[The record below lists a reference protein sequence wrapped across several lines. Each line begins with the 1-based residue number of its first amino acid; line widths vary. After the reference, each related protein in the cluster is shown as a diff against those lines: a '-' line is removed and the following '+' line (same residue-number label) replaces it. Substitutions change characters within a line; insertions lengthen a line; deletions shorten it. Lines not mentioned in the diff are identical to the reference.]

1 MAVVEG
7 VIAPVPVPVPAPVTV
22 TVPGGMAVLSVSY
35 PF

>member
-22 TVPGGMAVLSVSY
+22 TVPGGMAVLSVS
-35 PF
+35 